1 MRRIEVYADWVGLDG
16 PLMLGVLRAGQLRDK
31 EIFSFEYE
39 KEWLTSRHVL
49 SVDPGR
55 RLFIK
60 LCLLTLQD
68 GAEKRQEAD
77 RKRPGVV

>member
-55 RLFIK
+55 
-60 LCLLTLQD
+60 
-68 GAEKRQEAD
+68 G
-77 RKRPGVV
+77 